1 VQRSAFCSKH
11 DRIVRLLFK
20 TNSKPRKGCNPRY
33 CSDTQHHYLLRTCL
47 VDRPQELFPKE
58 PKFHFATRDIGGHFL
73 LQQGGSETSAL
84 RRIAQVNQQKS
95 DFVGQ
100 RRIAFPS
107 STFVARNLR
116 RD

>member
-1 VQRSAFCSKH
+1 LIAPK
-11 DRIVRLLFK
+11 
-20 TNSKPRKGCNPRY
+20 NY
-33 CSDTQHHYLLRTCL
+33 
-47 VDRPQELFPKE
+47 FPKE

-73 LQQGGSETSAL
+73 LQQGGPETSAVL
-84 RRIAQVNQQKS
+84 RIAQATQQKS